1 MSERSAGTTSP
12 STAAHGWW
20 PVVGARSKAGPRI
33 YRRWSNR
40 ISLIEDA
47 AFSNMVEVP
56 IDPTGDLR
64 ADLMRFLSAFEVL
77 LDQPATSAAIPGLL
91 APYQRGME
99 PLEKTWEH
107 LSLRPQ
113 LVRIGVENRVPG
125 HQRNLG

>member
-1 MSERSAGTTSP
+1 
-12 STAAHGWW
+12 
-20 PVVGARSKAGPRI
+20 
-33 YRRWSNR
+33 
-40 ISLIEDA
+40 
-47 AFSNMVEVP
+47 
-56 IDPTGDLR
+56 
-64 ADLMRFLSAFEVL
+64 MRFLSAFEVL